1 MREVTVKSIKLN
13 RDLDGML
20 SEALERDLLVRI
32 GWGRGGDEKPKK
44 GEIGAITHLPPKSR
58 VLLLGNLGECAGAM
72 NRGGTFTLQGSS
84 TSMLGAFQQNGR
96 IVVEKDVGD
105 RLGYRMTGG
114 AITVQGSAGDEAGA
128 GISGGT
134 ILVRGHAGKMVGA
147 GMRGGTLVV
156 LGSVGSEPGIGM
168 TGGRVVIAGSCPPPG
183 EGVAMRG
190 IEASEISQLSEHL
203 EPLGLTL
210 EEDALVLV
218 PSDSAPAVAESPEAS
233 VAEGFE
239 SVALVPSTSERLTE
253 HSSLDPYTL
262 LMPLGSDE
270 GGVLFPL
277 PWLVECESAYEWEVG
292 MAAEQPALVRSSP
305 RACDL
310 LLIRDSELVD
320 CATLLA
326 GCSGVVLD
334 LTSLP
339 PFNDAEIEAVLV
351 SITSRMQPDS
361 LVLLRDCVDR
371 VDHLFRLVV
380 DLDLDGAVIDAAS
393 PGGGRAASAL
403 PRIGLAARAMN
414 LTEQGRQLLIELDE
428 APSAEDLL
436 IAVAAGCSIIVAPP
450 PEEGFEELLVWLDST
465 IRGWMRELG
474 VDGLEKVTRRNLR
487 ALDYD
492 TAAISGLRLVGYDR
506 PLPMWLGN

>member
-32 GWGRGGDEKPKK
+32 GWARGGDEKPKK
-44 GEIGAITHLPPKSR
+44 GENAAITHLLPKSI
-58 VLLLGNLGECAGAM
+58 VLILGNLGECAGAM
-72 NRGGTFTLQGSS
+72 NSGGYFTLQGSS

-218 PSDSAPAVAESPEAS
+218 PSDSAPAMAESPETS

-277 PWLVECESAYEWEVG
+277 PWLVECESANEWDV
-292 MAAEQPALVRSSP
+292 
-305 RACDL
+305 
-310 LLIRDSELVD
+310 
-320 CATLLA
+320 
-326 GCSGVVLD
+326 
-334 LTSLP
+334 
-339 PFNDAEIEAVLV
+339 
-351 SITSRMQPDS
+351 
-361 LVLLRDCVDR
+361 
-371 VDHLFRLVV
+371 
-380 DLDLDGAVIDAAS
+380 
-393 PGGGRAASAL
+393 
-403 PRIGLAARAMN
+403 
-414 LTEQGRQLLIELDE
+414 
-428 APSAEDLL
+428 
-436 IAVAAGCSIIVAPP
+436 
-450 PEEGFEELLVWLDST
+450 
-465 IRGWMRELG
+465 
-474 VDGLEKVTRRNLR
+474 
-487 ALDYD
+487 
-492 TAAISGLRLVGYDR
+492 
-506 PLPMWLGN
+506 

>member
-1 MREVTVKSIKLN
+1 MREVTTKSIKLS
-13 RDLDGML
+13 RDLEGML

-32 GWGRGGDEKPKK
+32 GWGRGGDEKPKN

-58 VLLLGNLGECAGAM
+58 VLLLGDLGECAGAM
-72 NRGGTFTLQGSS
+72 NRGGSFTLQGSS
-84 TSMLGAFQQNGR
+84 TSMLGAFQQDGR

-105 RLGYRMTGG
+105 RLGHRMTGG
-114 AITVQGSAGDEAGA
+114 SITVQGSAGDEAGA
-128 GISGGT
+128 GMLGGT
-134 ILVRGHAGKMVGA
+134 VIVRGHAGKRVGA
-147 GMRGGTLVV
+147 GMGDGTVIV
-156 LGSVGSEPGIGM
+156 LGSVGSEPGVGM

-183 EGVAMRG
+183 DGTAMRG
-190 IEASEISQLSEHL
+190 IDASEISQLSEHL

-210 EEDALVLV
+210 EDDALVLV
-218 PSDSAPAVAESPEAS
+218 PSDSAPTVAESPESS

-239 SVALVPSTSERLTE
+239 SIALVPSNTDRLSD
-253 HSSLDPYTL
+253 HSPLDPYTL

-277 PWLVECESAYEWEVG
+277 PWLVECESAYEWGGG
-292 MAAEQPALVRSSP
+292 MAAEQPALVRTSP
-305 RACDL
+305 RSSDL
-310 LLIRDSELVD
+310 LLVGESELVD
-320 CATLLA
+320 CASFLTSCA
-326 GCSGVVLD
+326 GVVLD
-334 LTSLP
+334 LASLP
-339 PFNDAEIEAVLV
+339 PLNDAEIEAVLV
-351 SITSRMQPDS
+351 SISSRMPEDS

-380 DLDLDGAVIDAAS
+380 ELDLDGAVIDAAA

-414 LTEQGRQLLIELDE
+414 LIEQGRHLMIELDE
-428 APSAEDLL
+428 SPSAEDLL
-436 IAVAAGCSIIVAPP
+436 IAVGAGCPVIVAPP
-450 PEEGFEELLVWLDST
+450 PEEGLEDLLSWLDST
-465 IRGWMRELG
+465 LRGWMRELG